1 MCRTAFETPWG
12 KVQNLF
18 EMKFTTDVTL
28 LSAVNNIYL
37 FIFISQVWIMKLTE
51 STNICYASDWVGCT
65 IKMNA

>member
-1 MCRTAFETPWG
+1 
-12 KVQNLF
+12 
-18 EMKFTTDVTL
+18 MKFTTDVTL